1 MNSTAAVLLTAV
13 VAALARTLIPFLQ
26 TLKDNPETKF
36 DRKFLIPP
44 IVSCVISL
52 LTLPVSLSALPP
64 ELLQPTTAGLSL
76 IVAVFVAVWGVTDVV
91 RTVQKLA
98 LG

>member
-1 MNSTAAVLLTAV
+1 MNSTIVVLVTAIVAAV
-13 VAALARTLIPFLQ
+13 ARTLIPYLQ
-26 TLKDNPETKF
+26 TLRDNPETKF
-36 DRKFLIPP
+36 DSKFLVPP
-44 IVSCVISL
+44 IVSCIIAL

-64 ELLQPTTAGLSL
+64 ELLNPSTPNLTL
-76 IVAVFVAVWGVTDVV
+76 IVAVFVATWGVTDVV

>member
-1 MNSTAAVLLTAV
+1 MNSTVVVVVTAV
-13 VAALARTLIPFLQ
+13 VAIVARTLIPYLL
-26 TLKDNPETKF
+26 TLRDQPDTKF

-44 IVSCVISL
+44 IVSCIIAL

-64 ELLQPTTAGLSL
+64 ELLQPTVPGLSL
-76 IVAVFVAVWGVTDVV
+76 IVSVFVAVWGVTDVV